1 MPRWPMELHKHVFKE
16 KPWPCSKPGLLHL
29 RPAKASRGG
38 RTWDASSKLAEP
50 ELVPMMPVGS
60 MSAAGI
66 GDPQGHSIGCRNQ
79 LPMAERSP
87 AVS

>member
-1 MPRWPMELHKHVFKE
+1 M
-16 KPWPCSKPGLLHL
+16 LLAM
-29 RPAKASRGG
+29 RRAS
-38 RTWDASSKLAEP
+38 ASSKLAEP

-66 GDPQGHSIGCRNQ
+66 GDPPGHSIGCRNQ

-87 AVS
+87 GVA

>member
-1 MPRWPMELHKHVFKE
+1 MPGFLLRKSPDRRV
-16 KPWPCSKPGLLHL
+16 PGL
-29 RPAKASRGG
+29 SRSPKGKYRNWREKG
-38 RTWDASSKLAEP
+38 RAWGASSKLAEP